1 MLMRVSPVPT
11 GIPTQASSTG
21 IRLTDTRPARALIN
35 DGTRSFVP
43 HAAREAGLVGR
54 YRYWQ
59 GRSGKRFLFTKI
71 ARPAPDEFNG
81 AVLMA
86 TLDGEVIWA
95 GDTSDRATADAV
107 AVMPDDA
114 VWFLHLLAS
123 AKSRRREIVADLLP
137 APQLSLGFES
147 DWDETARSLARAA

>member
-11 GIPTQASSTG
+11 GIPAQSLS
-21 IRLTDTRPARALIN
+21 PAAVSGKFVSE
-35 DGTRSFVP
+35 DSARSFVP

-71 ARPAPDEFNG
+71 PRPAADEFDG
-81 AVLMA
+81 AVLLA

-95 GDTSDRATADAV
+95 GDTSDQATTDTI

-137 APQLSLGFES
+137 APQLSLGLDS
-147 DWDETARSLARAA
+147 SWDETARSLAKAA